1 MTYNP
6 AFDIKKP
13 NFEVDLIFGELGED
27 LIRTF
32 VANICAGNIEVK
44 TDRYRNGRMV
54 IETHQHRF
62 KPDCPQTSEPYWKL
76 SGINVTEA
84 DWWVYVFNI
93 EGSFI
98 IVKVERLK
106 KFLRLNKF
114 RYNEETKRLFAANSD
129 NPTKGWIVEPSQVI
143 DLLVNPAYD

>member
-1 MTYNP
+1 MPYNP

-13 NFEVDLIFGELGED
+13 DFELDLIFGELGED
-27 LIRTF
+27 LVRTF
-32 VANICAGNIEVK
+32 VSNICAGNIEVK

-62 KPDCPQTSEPYWKL
+62 KAECPGIAEPYWKL

-84 DWWVYVFNI
+84 DWWVYVFNL

-106 KFLRLNKF
+106 KFLPLNKF
-114 RYNEETKRLFAANSD
+114 RYNDDTKRLFAAESD